1 MIEAEIPP
9 AELRELEKDI
19 KALYPEKL
27 LKGELG
33 PFVKEVGAQVGKY
46 PPPVPASSYTRTG
59 HLGRSWVYNVINS
72 LSAEVGNF
80 AKYAG
85 YVHGIRQVEQHRAH
99 GWRRLFEMGGDMW
112 DEFIDKLSEKAGRIW
127 RS

>member
-9 AELRELEKDI
+9 EELRELMKDL
-19 KALYPEKL
+19 KGLRPEEL
-27 LKGELG
+27 LKGELL
-33 PFVKEVGAQVGKY
+33 PFVKVVGKHAGKY
-46 PPPVPASSYTRTG
+46 APPVNSPYVRTG
-59 HLGRSWVYNVINS
+59 HLGRSWYYNTLDS

-85 YVHGIRQVEQHRAH
+85 YVHGPRQIDVHRGH
-99 GWRRLFEMGGDMW
+99 GWKRLFEIG
-112 DEFIDKLSEKAGRIW
+112 EAAITAFIKTIEIKAERIW